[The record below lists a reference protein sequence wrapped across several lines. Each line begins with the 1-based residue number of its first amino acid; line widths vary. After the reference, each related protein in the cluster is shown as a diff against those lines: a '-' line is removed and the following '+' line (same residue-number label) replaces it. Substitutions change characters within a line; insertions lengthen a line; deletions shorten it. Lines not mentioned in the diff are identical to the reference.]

1 MLLTGDSTY
10 RPTFGRVARQVD
22 VTICNVY
29 APSLALLANLDDLEE
44 PIPTVVRAVSEKL
57 ASPRQA
63 AQMFIETGAKVGVFT
78 HNIFY
83 DSSADDIIQRVRK
96 AGFLGEI
103 RIAKDR
109 GYMTLGTEI
118 RFHQPMP
125 VPDDLEINSLNFKEV
140 LRAD

>member
-1 MLLTGDSTY
+1 M
-10 RPTFGRVARQVD
+10 
-22 VTICNVY
+22 TICNVY

-44 PIPTVVRAVSEKL
+44 PIPTVVRAVSKKL
-57 ASPRQA
+57 ASPEQA

-103 RIAKDR
+103 HIANDR
-109 GYMTLGTEI
+109 EYMTLGTEI

-125 VPDDLEINSLNFKEV
+125 VPDDLEINSLNFKQV